1 MKYLIAILY
10 FLVSYCITTAFIG
23 LIISAVTGELM
34 FVVGYSPD
42 WRTWPGNIL
51 GILIGIYA
59 AKSSF
64 NRVPRRNR
72 KHL

>member
-10 FLVSYCITTAFIG
+10 FLVSYFIIAAFIG
-23 LIISAVTGELM
+23 VIISAVTGELM
-34 FVVGYSPD
+34 FVIGYSPD

-51 GILIGIYA
+51 GFLIGLYT

-64 NRVPRRNR
+64 NQISRRNR